1 MNQKLLIGRGQHII
15 ALPHHA
21 LEAHLA
27 QDPEHSKDRFP
38 FMTDDHQRVRYYVVR
53 ELPRGSSPIPPQA
66 ISKALHLSLETTQS
80 ILADLERGLFFLVR
94 DQAGAVAWAY
104 PVTAEPTPHHLHFDS
119 GERIYAA

>member
-1 MNQKLLIGRGQHII
+1 MNQNLLVGRGQHII

-38 FMTDDHQRVRYYVVR
+38 FMTEDHQRVRYFVVR
-53 ELPRGSSPIPPQA
+53 ELPQRSAPIPPQA
-66 ISKALHLSLETTQS
+66 ISKALHLPLETTQS
-80 ILADLERGLFFLVR
+80 ILADLERNLFFLVR
-94 DQAGAVAWAY
+94 DQNGSVLWAF
-104 PVTAEPTPHHLHFDS
+104 PVTAYPTPHSLHFDS